1 MACKKVCEHA
11 CVYDLG
17 WFHSYKRRC
26 KGGGVSWGKRLF
38 DINFFEFIHVKE
50 KYAFFHNFFFPLGFP
65 GSAYWTEGEQEYFKK
80 TGRGGGGGG
89 GGGGDKSAVCLQNW
103 ECKHTRKKKV
113 QLEVT
118 DTDHK
123 SWLFTKVKKIK
134 VGMSD
139 TDHGTEETKEHQ
151 KCSQMATYC
160 LDSCTYI

>member
-1 MACKKVCEHA
+1 MLPNSMHF
-11 CVYDLG
+11 LII
-17 WFHSYKRRC
+17 S
-26 KGGGVSWGKRLF
+26 
-38 DINFFEFIHVKE
+38 FFS
-50 KYAFFHNFFFPLGFP
+50 LGFP
-65 GSAYWTEGEQEYFKK
+65 GSACWTKGEQEYFKNCCE
-80 TGRGGGGGG
+80 
-89 GGGGDKSAVCLQNW
+89 DKSAVCLQNW